1 MQNGTLS
8 SDEGNREQYAILARF
23 VQDIK
28 ISEVFLGLIHLQRLD
43 TESLMTAIE
52 TFLLAKG
59 IGITKAMFVG
69 FDGCIT
75 LSGVNTGKASKKF

>member
-1 MQNGTLS
+1 MPNGTLS

-23 VQDIK
+23 VRDIK
-28 ISEVFLGLIHLQRLD
+28 ISEVFLGLIHLQISD

-52 TFLLAKG
+52 TFFVG
-59 IGITKAMFVG
+59 NTKAMFVG
-69 FDGCIT
+69 FDGFNT

>member
-8 SDEGNREQYAILARF
+8 SDEGNREQFVIIARF

-28 ISEVFLGLIHLQRLD
+28 LSEVFFGQIHLQRSD

-59 IGITKAMFVG
+59 IDIT
-69 FDGCIT
+69 
-75 LSGVNTGKASKKF
+75 